1 MRQGTI
7 LVNFPNSVD
16 YPHAEVDSTG
26 TDAGTTSVTGKKVA
40 STLQDNSADHPL
52 SAISLGPSQSASQV
66 GAKEVTSYHSSNY
79 FRAAA
84 RSSNH
89 IPATAF
95 HPISDPSTKEHLDKH
110 FDATGPFLSHTDN
123 GLDTPSTHIAKQS
136 SVTSVYAYNAM
147 AIDGFHHS
155 VLVLDN
161 SVAVPQNYGF
171 GQEPSYWSEV
181 NWDGCDDGCLPS
193 TFDISTFSSIGSAV
207 CFGSEF
213 GMPGLQS
220 CTGGQD
226 DHLEGYPMAFGHSCG
241 ISSHIGT
248 YDDRPPCF
256 SLPYLEGPYLE
267 DTATDT
273 ESVQDPLPYNSFS
286 PFCEAFSAEESEA
299 CTDLDAI
306 SEGGKEELESYLE
319 CSVHSAFEEDG
330 DNVEAD
336 NFYQGR
342 TLLYGLNPVFGC
354 GSVSHGLLRVEAEVA
369 GCLKQNHWL
378 PQKL

>member
-16 YPHAEVDSTG
+16 HPHVEVDTTG
-26 TDAGTTSVTGKKVA
+26 TDAGTTSVKGKKVA
-40 STLQDNSADHPL
+40 ITLQDNSTDHPL

-84 RSSNH
+84 RSSRL
-89 IPATAF
+89 IPATAV
-95 HPISDPSTKEHLDKH
+95 HPLSDPSTEEHLDNH
-110 FDATGPFLSHTDN
+110 SDAIGAFLSHTDN
-123 GLDTPSTHIAKQS
+123 GLDTPSAHIAKQS
-136 SVTSVYAYNAM
+136 SVISVPTYDAM
-147 AIDGFHHS
+147 AIDEFHHS

-161 SVAVPQNYGF
+161 SAAVPQNYGF
-171 GQEPSYWSEV
+171 DEEPSYWSEV
-181 NWDGCDDGCLPS
+181 NWNRCDDGCLPS
-193 TFDISTFSSIGSAV
+193 TFDTSSFSSIGSAV
-207 CFGSEF
+207 CFGS
-213 GMPGLQS
+213 
-220 CTGGQD
+220 CTRGQD
-226 DHLEGYPMAFGHSCG
+226 DHLEGYPMASGHSCG
-241 ISSHIGT
+241 ISSHLGT

-256 SLPYLEGPYLE
+256 SPPYLEGPYLE
-267 DTATDT
+267 DNATDT
-273 ESVQDPLPYNSFS
+273 ESAQDPPPPNSFS
-286 PFCEAFSAEESEA
+286 PFCEAFNAEGSEA
-299 CTDLDAI
+299 CIDLDAI

-319 CSVHSAFEEDG
+319 CSVHSTFEEDG
-330 DNVEAD
+330 DNADAD

-342 TLLYGLNPVFGC
+342 TLLYGLNPVFGR